1 MTTAAAAT
9 LDGPGSAMAALN
21 APTAKRPSLRLR
33 RETCNAAP
41 PWQSAP
47 ATPLPA
53 WLARGPWL
61 PVLRDYPHERLN
73 ASHRQAPAGA
83 IFVIA
88 PAWLAATAYTFCRVP
103 SAGQRQMPRSLPN
116 PTRAPSPRG

>member
-73 ASHRQAPAGA
+73 ASYRQATAGA
-83 IFVIA
+83 IYLLD
-88 PAWLAATAYTFCRVP
+88 PARLGDNEYQFRRL
-103 SAGQRQMPRSLPN
+103 SAVR
-116 PTRAPSPRG
+116 